1 MSRFS
6 DSLETQGENEC
17 LTQKVILNG
26 KEICENINT
35 KSMNDTETEHISVEN
50 PLIMHNTASNETTLV
65 SEIPNIINE
74 ENLIMAPRQKMNQF
88 QLFSYLLF
96 VGKFGY
102 NNL

>member
-17 LTQKVILNG
+17 LTQKVTSNG

-50 PLIMHNTASNETTLV
+50 PLIMHNTASNETTLF
-65 SEIPNIINE
+65 SETPNIINE
-74 ENLIMAPRQKMNQF
+74 ENFIMAPRQRKNQF
-88 QLFSYLLF
+88 QLFPYLLF